1 MTFPRAENLSLY
13 GVEIAGLKTVET
25 ANQAWE
31 ASLADRWIS
40 ITDSFSGK
48 RKNEQNPTALK
59 CAEPDGGLGIM
70 YNSYF
75 GFLESPFS
83 VTPDPRFF
91 YTNPIY
97 QEAYAIPRYGIEAK
111 KGFIVVTGEVGTGKT
126 TLLRKLM
133 RNLEDTVHSVFIF
146 NTDLS
151 FPELLQL
158 ILHDLG
164 LAPKEASKVT
174 MLQEL
179 NDYLIKQLNQGHTVA
194 TLIDEAQNLSDDA
207 LENLRLLSNLETDQ
221 EKLLQIVLMGQ
232 PELEAKLDQPKLR
245 QLKQRVALQCRLA
258 PLKDEEVGPYI
269 DFRLSAVGCE
279 DKELFNPNAIQ
290 QIAFYSKGIPRLIN
304 IICDNALLCAY
315 ARSKKIVS
323 ADMIKE
329 VARDLRVGSEVRVTK
344 VEPTSAVVSKTEP
357 EALIREASNGV
368 PKHKVRRMVRAGVG
382 TLLGFLVF
390 VAVASVINPVN
401 FLSNARKGLQVAQHN
416 LNQWAL
422 LVASQ
427 ESVPKEASPVVE
439 FKQKGQRVMVQH
451 GANIYKIASDVY
463 GANTILGMD
472 LIKEFNPQIKNL
484 NWVSAGQDLLLPRL
498 TTETLLRK
506 QPDGSY
512 RLIVASFR
520 SLIGADEYAR
530 LLSNKGYQG
539 AITPRRVSDNLLL
552 YRVEIDGLKN
562 LEEANQAWES
572 GLRNEW
578 LAFAG
583 NPGGTR

>member
-1 MTFPRAENLSLY
+1 
-13 GVEIAGLKTVET
+13 
-25 ANQAWE
+25 
-31 ASLADRWIS
+31 
-40 ITDSFSGK
+40 
-48 RKNEQNPTALK
+48 
-59 CAEPDGGLGIM
+59 
-70 YNSYF
+70 
-75 GFLESPFS
+75 
-83 VTPDPRFF
+83 
-91 YTNPIY
+91 
-97 QEAYAIPRYGIEAK
+97 
-111 KGFIVVTGEVGTGKT
+111 
-126 TLLRKLM
+126 LL

-146 NTDLS
+146 NTYLS

-179 NDYLIKQLNQGHTVA
+179 NDYLIKQLKQGHTVA

-269 DFRLSAVGCE
+269 DFRLRAVGYE
-279 DKELFNPNAIQ
+279 DKDLFHPDAIQ
-290 QIAFYSKGIPRLIN
+290 QIAFYSKGIPRLMN
-304 IICDNALLCAY
+304 IICDNTLLNVY
-315 ARSKKIVS
+315 ARSQKVVS

-329 VARDLRVGSEVRVTK
+329 VAHDLRIQSEIQVTNGK
-344 VEPTSAVVSKTEP
+344 LTSLSVSKAEP
-357 EALIREASNGV
+357 EAVIRETANDF
-368 PKHKVRRMVRAGVG
+368 PRHKVRRMVRAGVRII
-382 TLLGFLVF
+382 LVVLVF
-390 VAVASVINPVN
+390 VAVTSFIDPQNS
-401 FLSNARKGLQVAQHN
+401 LSIPRRGLEVAKHN

-422 LVASQ
+422 LVAPQ
-427 ESVPKEASPVVE
+427 ESVPKKASPEVE
-439 FKQKGQRVMVQH
+439 FKQTGQRVVIPY
-451 GANIYKIASDVY
+451 GSNIYKIASDVY
-463 GANTILGMD
+463 GANTLLGMD
-472 LIKEFNPQIKNL
+472 LIKEYNPKIKNL
-484 NWVSAGQDLLLPRL
+484 NWVSSGQDLLLPRL

-506 QPDGSY
+506 QPDNSY

-520 SLIGADEYAR
+520 SLRGADEFAQ
-530 LLSNKGYQG
+530 LLSDKGYQIT
-539 AITPRRVSDNLLL
+539 ITPRRVSDNLLL

-562 LEEANQAWES
+562 LEKANQAWES

-583 NPGGTR
+583 NPRGTR

>member
-1 MTFPRAENLSLY
+1 
-13 GVEIAGLKTVET
+13 
-25 ANQAWE
+25 
-31 ASLADRWIS
+31 
-40 ITDSFSGK
+40 
-48 RKNEQNPTALK
+48 
-59 CAEPDGGLGIM
+59 M
-70 YNSYF
+70 YNSHF
-75 GFLESPFS
+75 GFREKHFN

-97 QEAYAIPRYGIEAK
+97 QEAYATLRYGIEAK
-111 KGFIVVTGEVGTGKT
+111 KGFIVITGEVGTGKT
-126 TLLRKLM
+126 TLLRKLL

-146 NTDLS
+146 NTDLT

-158 ILHDLG
+158 TLHDLG
-164 LAPKEASKVT
+164 LARKEASKVT

-179 NDYLIKQLNQGHTVA
+179 NDYLIKLKGGHTVA
-194 TLIDEAQNLSDDA
+194 MLIDEAQNLSDDA

-269 DFRLSAVGCE
+269 DFRLRTVGYE
-279 DKELFNPNAIQ
+279 DKDLFHPDAIQ
-290 QIAFYSKGIPRLIN
+290 QIAFYSNGIPRLMN

-315 ARSKKIVS
+315 GRSKKIVS

-329 VARDLRVGSEVRVTK
+329 VARDLRVGSEVQVTK
-344 VEPTSAVVSKTEP
+344 AEPTPAVSKTEP
-357 EALIREASNGV
+357 EMLIREAANDV
-368 PKHKVRRMVRAGVG
+368 PKYKMRRMVRAGVG
-382 TLLGFLVF
+382 TLLVILVF
-390 VAVASVINPVN
+390 AAVISAIDPQNLFGIARRGLEVA
-401 FLSNARKGLQVAQHN
+401 KHN

-427 ESVPKEASPVVE
+427 ESVPKKASPEVE
-439 FKQKGQRVMVQH
+439 FKREGQRVMIQQ
-451 GANIYKIASDVY
+451 GTNIHKIASDAY
-463 GANTILGMD
+463 GANTTLGMD

-484 NWVSAGQDLLLPRL
+484 NWVSAGQDLLLPPL
-498 TTETLLRK
+498 TRETLLRQ

-520 SLIGADEYAR
+520 SLRGADEYAR
-530 LLSNKGYQG
+530 LLGNNRIT
-539 AITPRRVSDNLLL
+539 ITPRRVSDNLLL

-562 LEEANQAWES
+562 REEVNQAWES
-572 GLRNEW
+572 GLSNEW
-578 LAFAG
+578 LAFAD
-583 NPGGTR
+583 NPAGTR

>member
-1 MTFPRAENLSLY
+1 M
-13 GVEIAGLKTVET
+13 
-25 ANQAWE
+25 
-31 ASLADRWIS
+31 
-40 ITDSFSGK
+40 
-48 RKNEQNPTALK
+48 
-59 CAEPDGGLGIM
+59 
-70 YNSYF
+70 
-75 GFLESPFS
+75 
-83 VTPDPRFF
+83 
-91 YTNPIY
+91 
-97 QEAYAIPRYGIEAK
+97 
-111 KGFIVVTGEVGTGKT
+111 
-126 TLLRKLM
+126 
-133 RNLEDTVHSVFIF
+133 
-146 NTDLS
+146 
-151 FPELLQL
+151 
-158 ILHDLG
+158 
-164 LAPKEASKVT
+164 
-174 MLQEL
+174 
-179 NDYLIKQLNQGHTVA
+179 
-194 TLIDEAQNLSDDA
+194 LIDEAQNLSDDA

-269 DFRLSAVGCE
+269 DFRLRTVGYE
-279 DKELFNPNAIQ
+279 DKDLFHPDAIQ

-315 ARSKKIVS
+315 GRSKKIVS

-329 VARDLRVGSEVRVTK
+329 VARDLRVGSEVQVT
-344 VEPTSAVVSKTEP
+344 PAVAMSETERERP
-357 EALIREASNGV
+357 IREAANQIPQHKARRLVRVGV
-368 PKHKVRRMVRAGVG
+368 E
-382 TLLGFLVF
+382 TFLTILVF

-422 LVASQ
+422 LVAPQESVPLVAPQ

-451 GANIYKIASDVY
+451 GANIYKIASDAY
-463 GANTILGMD
+463 GTNTALGMD

-484 NWVSAGQDLLLPRL
+484 NWVFVGQDLLLPRL
-498 TTETLLRK
+498 TKETLLRK

-520 SLIGADEYAR
+520 SPTGADECAR
-530 LLSNKGYQG
+530 LLSNKGYQVTI
-539 AITPRRVSDNLLL
+539 APRRVSDNLLL
-552 YRVEIDGLKN
+552 YRVEIDALKD

-583 NPGGTR
+583 NPAGTR